1 LVLKF
6 CNLNSQRFINL
17 RMAKV
22 ISDPATLKDFEFIFS
37 RILSLATTLAGLVC
51 FIMLIIG
58 GFKYLTSTGD
68 PKQTASAKGTITW
81 AIVGL
86 VIIIGSWFVLQLIE
100 EITGVRVTIFEI
112 PIFEKSQ

>member
-1 LVLKF
+1 MLQEGTEIIDEV
-6 CNLNSQRFINL
+6 
-17 RMAKV
+17 
-22 ISDPATLKDFEFIFS
+22 ATLKGFEAIFS
-37 RILSLATTLAGLVC
+37 HILSLATKLAGLTC
-51 FIMLIIG
+51 FVMLIIG

-112 PIFEKSQ
+112 PSD